1 MKAAVKETFA
11 AVPSRSESERFLF
24 PAIHSSNEHYRF
36 VEKAGA
42 LQAGI
47 RVGRLVVGRDHPDH
61 HILRVLNTV
70 LGGYFGSRLMSNI
83 REEKGYAYGI
93 QSSVVTYPG
102 CVLSGCADASC
113 DVLCKASHR

>member
-1 MKAAVKETFA
+1 MSYRAFGAHNSRNESRCKGTFA

-70 LGGYFGSRLMSNI
+70 LGGYFGSRLMSI
-83 REEKGYAYGI
+83 FGKKKDI
-93 QSSVVTYPG
+93 PTVFS
-102 CVLSGCADASC
+102 L
-113 DVLCKASHR
+113 LL